1 MSVLEKDIEGKVC
14 TWARKKNFLPIKV
27 RFQDAGYPDRL
38 FISPSGHTIFIEFK
52 KPGEHPNPLQFYRL
66 RSLQQRNIP
75 AYWTDNYVEAVRI
88 LERALEPE
96 IVPEESGKTP
106 VVAGVRGAIS
116 RPGVGENL
124 GVLSRFENSERE
136 RDDPE
141 GPDYSAC
148 ESDL

>member
-1 MSVLEKDIEGKVC
+1 MLEKDIESKVVA
-14 TWARKKNFLPIKV
+14 WAKKKNFLAIKV

-52 KPGEHPNPLQFYRL
+52 RPGEKPDPLQRYRI
-66 RSLQQRNIP
+66 RTLQQRSIP

-96 IVPEESGKTP
+96 TVPAPSHKAP
-106 VVAGVRGAIS
+106 VVTGIRRAITGS
-116 RPGVGENL
+116 RFGQDL
-124 GVLSRFENSERE
+124 HLSRRAEDLKRKE
-136 RDDPE
+136 DDPE
-141 GPDYSAC
+141 GPDYSSV